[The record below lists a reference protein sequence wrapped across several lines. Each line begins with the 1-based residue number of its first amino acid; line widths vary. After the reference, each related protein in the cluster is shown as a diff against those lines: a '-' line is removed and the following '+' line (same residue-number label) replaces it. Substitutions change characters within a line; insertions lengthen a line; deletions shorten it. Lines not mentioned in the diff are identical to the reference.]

1 MVVQLTEGRIGCKRY
16 DGGYNAYWSINLANF
31 FFAHT
36 KGEQGSCTCPSAVGS
51 DLQKIHSWNE
61 TNITESMYLFDP
73 TMYLPKKAHKLVIQ
87 GKIK

>member
-1 MVVQLTEGRIGCKRY
+1 MKEIQLGSYMVVQLTEGRIGCKRY

-61 TNITESMYLFDP
+61 NQYNR
-73 TMYLPKKAHKLVIQ
+73 K
-87 GKIK
+87 